1 MSVHFVCK
9 CCTNLNKSTET
20 NVRGQRQSYIVSLQ
34 KPLPAEIEILPNQ
47 KKKRRRKKKKFL
59 TG

>member
-20 NVRGQRQSYIVSLQ
+20 NVRGQRQSYIVSFQ
-34 KPLPAEIEILPNQ
+34 KQLLAETEILPNQ
-47 KKKRRRKKKKFL
+47 KRKKKRT